1 MTPEQVEEFLGK
13 VQEIEEL
20 QAQVSILEGQNLR
33 LLNEV
38 KYQRELL
45 DRLPA
50 LFEGNKDERD

>member
-13 VQEIEEL
+13 VQEVEEL
-20 QAQVSILEGQNLR
+20 QAQVSILEGQNKR

-50 LFEGNKDERD
+50 LFEGNDEKF

>member
-1 MTPEQVEEFLGK
+1 MSPEQIEEFLSK
-13 VQEIEEL
+13 IQEIEEL
-20 QAQVSILEGQNLR
+20 QAQVSILEGQNKR

-50 LFEGNKDERD
+50 LFEAKDD

>member
-1 MTPEQVEEFLGK
+1 MTPEQVEEFLSK
-13 VQEIEEL
+13 IQEIEEL
-20 QAQVSILEGQNLR
+20 QAQVSILEGQNKR

>member
-1 MTPEQVEEFLGK
+1 MSPEQIEEFLSK
-13 VQEIEEL
+13 IQEIEEL
-20 QAQVSILEGQNLR
+20 QAQVSILEGQNKR

>member
-1 MTPEQVEEFLGK
+1 MSPEQIEEFLGK
-13 VQEIEEL
+13 IQEIEEL
-20 QAQVSILEGQNLR
+20 QAQVSILEGQNKR

>member
-1 MTPEQVEEFLGK
+1 MRLGK

-20 QAQVSILEGQNLR
+20 QAQVSILEGQNSR

-50 LFEGNKDERD
+50 LFEGNKDGKF